1 MYKKLLKAV
10 QWGFL
15 FLLLGVGTGFILSY
29 VLSGLIGPENYLLLP
44 VMLGVVGLISGL
56 SSGFS
61 KKNRK
66 KRRRRRSRRSEN
78 PTEGMTDGN
87 LKPFVVKPT
96 SSQITENT
104 SSKESPPPHGPV
116 SLFAEQHEQL
126 VEFEEATGAR
136 ADQLQCLRVCDI
148 RLDEE
153 GEPMSIHLP
162 ADAREPNGR
171 EVFIVMDHHRDAV
184 ARVLK
189 AAMKR
194 EPGNTVARLFE

>member
-1 MYKKLLKAV
+1 MYKKLLKAL

-15 FLLLGVGTGFILSY
+15 FLLLGVGTGFILSF
-29 VLSGLIGPENYLLLP
+29 VFSGLIGSENYLLLP

-61 KKNRK
+61 KKSRK
-66 KRRRRRSRRSEN
+66 KRRRRRSRRSEH

-87 LKPFVVKPT
+87 LKPFVVKPMPD
-96 SSQITENT
+96 QPTEHI
-104 SSKESPPPHGPV
+104 PPPEAPPRGPV
-116 SLFAEQHEQL
+116 SLFAEQHGQL

-136 ADQLQCLRVCDI
+136 TDQLQCLRVCDI
-148 RLDEE
+148 RLDED

-171 EVFIVMDHHRDAV
+171 EVFIVMDHHREAV
-184 ARVLK
+184 GRVLK
-189 AAMKR
+189 AALKR